1 MSLPLLVEKHVDNL
15 IKNQLKEKTKNI
27 PARSSM
33 NC

>member
-15 IKNQLKEKTKNI
+15 IKKQKQKPKNI

-33 NC
+33 NY